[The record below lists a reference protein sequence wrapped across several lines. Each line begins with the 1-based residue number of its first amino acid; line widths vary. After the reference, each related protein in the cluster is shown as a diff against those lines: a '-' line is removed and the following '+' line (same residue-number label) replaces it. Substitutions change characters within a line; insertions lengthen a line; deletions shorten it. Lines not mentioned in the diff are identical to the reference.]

1 LALFVSLFVY
11 IPLFLWRHGN
21 LTVDAVQ
28 WWKLHFHWQRITLP
42 GEDKDARL
50 KSSLA
55 LLAYPIAYFIIV
67 MPISV
72 ERWITYSEQDHHSSK
87 TMPNAAYFATAFL
100 HDLFGAVN
108 VLLLITTRPNLLLF
122 EGPPF
127 GRRSPSVLG
136 TGTGT
141 PYYKPNGSGGGR
153 LSLATS
159 HISVSASADD
169 DDFGLGKRFS
179 IERLDSRM
187 KRWSGGGV
195 VHSEAKLGDTSHSHV
210 VDISTFP
217 YDENRRRTSD
227 HDVEMLTPDSA
238 YVPSSSRQFG

>member
-1 LALFVSLFVY
+1 
-11 IPLFLWRHGN
+11 
-21 LTVDAVQ
+21 
-28 WWKLHFHWQRITLP
+28 
-42 GEDKDARL
+42 
-50 KSSLA
+50 
-55 LLAYPIAYFIIV
+55 

-72 ERWITYSEQDHHSSK
+72 ERWITYSAQDHHSSK

-127 GRRSPSVLG
+127 GRRSPSSVLGTG

-141 PYYKPNGSGGGR
+141 PYYKPNGGGGGGGGGGR

-159 HISVSASADD
+159 HISVSASASVSADD

-187 KRWSGGGV
+187 KRWTGGGGV
-195 VHSEAKLGDTSHSHV
+195 VHRDSEAKSGVTSPSHV
-210 VDISTFP
+210 VDISTMP
-217 YDENRRRTSD
+217 YDENRPRRRTSD